1 MIINISLTK
10 KEDFMS
16 LQGRDI
22 ISAIVHGTTLLGKWL
37 VILEPGFAGGM
48 PGVPKVLLRSLD
60 EKDNDG
66 FDFFVHFFEG
76 KWVKDDRSV
85 IFESSDDPSITV
97 ERKEEDND
105 SLAGDFH
112 TEHDAFS

>member
-1 MIINISLTK
+1 
-10 KEDFMS
+10 
-16 LQGRDI
+16 
-22 ISAIVHGTTLLGKWL
+22 
-37 VILEPGFAGGM
+37 
-48 PGVPKVLLRSLD
+48 VLLRSLD